1 MKFTRPT
8 KLVFLAWAALALLVS
23 QTASAA
29 PTAHNLPRGVDLEP
43 LLRLKTHLGR
53 QMVLDDIRG
62 KPVLLFFGYTHCPEI
77 CPTSLLDM
85 TLHLKNLG
93 PEADRMKVF
102 FVTVDPE
109 RDTTEDLSEY
119 LSNFDERIIGL
130 TGRPEDVNAVASA
143 FGATLT
149 QNDQAPDNYSVSHT
163 TLTFMIDRY
172 GMLAQTVSYGDSKK
186 LDIYSRRLLA
196 Q

>member
-1 MKFTRPT
+1 MSSFR
-8 KLVFLAWAALALLVS
+8 LARLALI
-23 QTASAA
+23 ASAVLAASFPQAASTA
-29 PTAHNLPRGVDLEP
+29 PAAHDLPRGVDLEP
-43 LLRLKTHLGR
+43 LFRLQTHHGR
-53 QMVLDDIRG
+53 QMVRDDIRG

-77 CPTSLLDM
+77 CPTSLLEM

-93 PEADRMKVF
+93 HDADRMKVF

-109 RDTTEDLSEY
+109 RDTIEDLSEY
-119 LSNFDERIIGL
+119 LSNFDERITGL
-130 TGRPEDVNAVASA
+130 TGKPEDVNAVASA
-143 FGATLT
+143 FGATMT
-149 QNDQAPDNYSVSHT
+149 QKGNAAGTYSVSHT

-172 GMLAQTVSYGDSKK
+172 GLLAQTVSYGDSKN